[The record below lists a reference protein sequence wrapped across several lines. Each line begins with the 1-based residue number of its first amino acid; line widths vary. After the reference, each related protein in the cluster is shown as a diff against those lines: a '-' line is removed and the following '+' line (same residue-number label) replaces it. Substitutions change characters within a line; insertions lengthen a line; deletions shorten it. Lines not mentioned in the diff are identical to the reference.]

1 MAGLA
6 KTFETLDEDLI
17 GTLVTFLDPLELV
30 RLGATCKRLREL
42 FNRQEVWEHKAID
55 DFGDRFTITTIL
67 DSAGLDLGEQN
78 KPEPEDWRQYYVERH
93 QAMEEMN
100 QDTDAQVAQSEKD
113 FEEAQALLKGFQ
125 SSGEIESLSKAA
137 QLMVRV
143 LDYFPGHAGCYHL
156 LGFTLY
162 VLNEL
167 EDAQTVLDIGSM
179 VDPTYEPIQELTL
192 EIQRLQ
198 DGYGSTM
205 TEGAPLLDSS
215 KELSAPLKA
224 ALTDIF
230 NTFDKDK
237 DGGLSP
243 KELSDF
249 VFKTNGSRPP
259 AAFLTQMGLQFGKDA
274 KGYLTL
280 QGFFNFFL
288 EQTLEDPIETRRDLE
303 KHGWD
308 GDRLVRID
316 VPRIA

>member
-1 MAGLA
+1 MQ
-6 KTFETLDEDLI
+6 
-17 GTLVTFLDPLELV
+17 
-30 RLGATCKRLREL
+30 
-42 FNRQEVWEHKAID
+42 NSKAID

-179 VDPTYEPIQELTL
+179 VDPTYEPIQGKLF
-192 EIQRLQ
+192 
-198 DGYGSTM
+198 
-205 TEGAPLLDSS
+205 SS
-215 KELSAPLKA
+215 VGNCWF
-224 ALTDIF
+224 AL
-230 NTFDKDK
+230 
-237 DGGLSP
+237 
-243 KELSDF
+243 
-249 VFKTNGSRPP
+249 V
-259 AAFLTQMGLQFGKDA
+259 
-274 KGYLTL
+274 
-280 QGFFNFFL
+280 
-288 EQTLEDPIETRRDLE
+288 
-303 KHGWD
+303 HG
-308 GDRLVRID
+308 R
-316 VPRIA
+316 